1 MFDLLSR
8 LPRLP
13 LKGALPAAL
22 SNPARMMARNRAS
35 QRAWPGAMVGR
46 LVDHLLREGSFASAL
61 SDQPGFSARR
71 GAEGITCLRNEAHL
85 CGAILTPRSAALQF
99 AVTGAET
106 FAGHTLNPLLQARFG
121 SLPPWHAQAAGLEIA
136 IPLAPAVT
144 LALRLRDAPV
154 DPLFI
159 GRNLPGLCVDLAV
172 QLAD

>member
-1 MFDLLSR
+1 MFDLLAR

-13 LKGALPAAL
+13 FKAALPAAL
-22 SNPARMMARNRAS
+22 SNTTRMIARNRAS
-35 QRAWPGAMVGR
+35 QRAWPGALVGR
-46 LVDHLLREGSFASAL
+46 LVDHLLHQGSFAEAL

-71 GAEGITCLRNEAHL
+71 APEGITCLRNEAHL

-106 FAGHTLNPLLQARFG
+106 FAGHTLTPLLQARFG
-121 SLPPWHAQAAGLEIA
+121 SLPPWHAQAAGVEMVIR
-136 IPLAPAVT
+136 LAPTVT

-159 GRNLPGLCVDLAV
+159 GRNLPGLCVDLAL